1 MIFDKTELKKYE
13 EQLKTIG
20 IKEETKQKEVLEYFY
35 KLGKIIYNFNVNSYE
50 EEN

>member
-1 MIFDKTELKKYE
+1 MIDKTELKEYE

-20 IKEETKQKEVLEYFY
+20 ITEETKQKEVLDYFY
-35 KLGKIIYNFNVNSYE
+35 KVGKIIYEFNVKNYG

>member
-1 MIFDKTELKKYE
+1 MIFDKTELKEYE

-20 IKEETKQKEVLEYFY
+20 ITEETKQKEVLEYFY
-35 KLGKIIYNFNVNSYE
+35 KLGKIIYNFNISCYE

>member
-1 MIFDKTELKKYE
+1 MFSDEEIKEYD

-20 IKEETKQKEVLEYFY
+20 ITDGNERKEVLEYFY
-35 KLGKIIYNFNVNSYE
+35 KLGKIIYKIHIGCYE

>member
-1 MIFDKTELKKYE
+1 MFSNEELKEYE

-20 IKEETKQKEVLEYFY
+20 LTDETKQKEVLEYFY
-35 KLGKIIYNFNVNSYE
+35 QLGKIIYKINIKCYG

>member
-1 MIFDKTELKKYE
+1 MFSDEELKEYE

-20 IKEETKQKEVLEYFY
+20 ITEEMRQKEVLEYFY
-35 KLGKIIYNFNVNSYE
+35 KLGKIIYNLNVVSYG